1 MTDGSAPGTSPVRDD
16 PLLPNARTL
25 GKGLAML
32 RIFMGVVLFANGVA
46 KLFEFRRIEAGPY
59 VANLIDK
66 GAARSILQSGV
77 EGQQDRSI
85 PGLRPVM
92 QLMVD
97 NWGIVGWALT
107 ATELVVGGMLIVGA
121 LTRLVALI
129 GLGQALFLA
138 LVFATRNRWAFEQ
151 PHEYVPLI
159 ILAIVPSG
167 RVWGLDGKLLRR
179 HGTNVGAS
187 RVALLSLR
195 GGQPMVAQP
204 RSGRPFRKALVAGP
218 AEYAAGGRHAQLSAI
233 VDR

>member
-1 MTDGSAPGTSPVRDD
+1 MTTDRSTTSTSAVGDD
-16 PLLPNARTL
+16 SLLPSARTL
-25 GKGLAML
+25 GKGLAVL

-46 KLFEFRRIEAGPY
+46 KLFEFRRIEVGPY

-66 GAARSILQSGV
+66 GAARSILRNGF
-77 EGQQDRSI
+77 EGEQERSI

-92 QLMVD
+92 EFLVD
-97 NWGIVGWALT
+97 HWGFFGWAVT
-107 ATELVVGGMLIVGA
+107 AMELVVGGMLIVGA

-167 RVWGLDGKLLRR
+167 RVWGLDARLLRR
-179 HGTNVGAS
+179 RRSTDVGE
-187 RVALLSLR
+187 LR
-195 GGQPMVAQP
+195 GWP
-204 RSGRPFRKALVAGP
+204 S
-218 AEYAAGGRHAQLSAI
+218 
-233 VDR
+233 

>member
-1 MTDGSAPGTSPVRDD
+1 MTTKPSATSTAAVQDD
-16 PLLPNARTL
+16 AHLPSARTL
-25 GKGLAML
+25 GKGLAVL

-46 KLFEFRRIEAGPY
+46 KLFEFRRIEVGPY

-66 GAARSILQSGV
+66 GAARSILQNGV
-77 EGQQDRSI
+77 EGQQERSI

-92 QLMVD
+92 QLLVD
-97 NWGIVGWALT
+97 NWGLFGWALT
-107 ATELVVGGMLIVGA
+107 AMELVVGGLLVVGA

-167 RVWGLDGKLLRR
+167 RVWGLDGKLVRR
-179 HGTNVGAS
+179 RGGDVGE
-187 RVALLSLR
+187 LR
-195 GGQPMVAQP
+195 GWP
-204 RSGRPFRKALVAGP
+204 S
-218 AEYAAGGRHAQLSAI
+218 
-233 VDR
+233 